1 MDILKEIDSLIDE
14 LKQKQIILSE
24 CIKRHSDRPDNI
36 IRIIEFLN
44 NEIYDDD
51 QEVH

>member
-1 MDILKEIDSLIDE
+1 MEILEEIQQIIEE

-24 CIKRHSDRPDNI
+24 FIKKYEDRPDNI